1 MADIFWDGFDKYGPL
16 NCAPTNSTMN
26 SEWTVVPSSSSS
38 FVAGRFTNS
47 LALQLGYQFAP
58 ASRTLPSNYGRLIGG
73 LALNSNLSN
82 NGGIIFGDAGTNQ
95 CAIGF
100 NTAGK
105 LVLWQGSLGGT
116 QIAITSTAITANTW
130 HYIEWDLTFSSTG
143 AYTVYLDGVS
153 VLSGTGNLKS
163 SSNAY
168 ANQVILQGDVCNCDD
183 MYLFDSTG
191 SVNNAVRGDSRVE
204 TLFPTGDA
212 SVAFTPSQGVIGGYY
227 SLSGSTSFM
236 SANQLFLRKFTAP
249 VSGTLNSIS
258 IMPAAASTGIN
269 FKPAVYA
276 DNSGSPGTLLSGGSV
291 VNGATAGVAV
301 TMALTTPQSL
311 TAGTSYWI
319 GYVTDTSLTMQRQD
333 NSSFATNAGYT
344 ASITF
349 TSAPPSTAPSMSSG
363 QSSLQ
368 VWGNVTGMST
378 NYTETNEVPPGGD
391 LSCVTANT
399 VGAEDRY
406 SFGSLSSTPS
416 NIAGV
421 KVSALL
427 RKTDSGARTVTV
439 QLKSG
444 TTEVT
449 GASQSPTA
457 SYLYFS
463 NYQDTDPNTSA
474 AWTASS
480 VNSVTAGAKI
490 AS

>member
-16 NCAPTNSTMN
+16 NGAPVNSTMN
-26 SEWTVVPSSSSS
+26 SEWTSVPSSSAL

-47 LALQLGYQFAP
+47 LALQISATFSNAN
-58 ASRTLPSNYGRLIGG
+58 RTLPANYARLIGG
-73 LALNSNLSN
+73 IAMNSSLAANS
-82 NGGIIFGDAGTNQ
+82 GIIFGDAGTNQ

-105 LVLWQGSLGGT
+105 LVLWQGGLGGT
-116 QIAITSTAITANTW
+116 QIAITTTSITANTW
-130 HYIEWDLTFSSTG
+130 HYIEWDLSFSSSG
-143 AYTVYLDGVS
+143 SYTVYLDGVS

-163 SSNAY
+163 SSNSY
-168 ANQVILQGDVCNCDD
+168 ANQVYLTGNTIAFDD
-183 MYLFDSTG
+183 MYVFDSTG

-204 TLFPTGDA
+204 TLFPNADA
-212 SVAFTPSQGVIGGYY
+212 SVAFTPSQGAIGAYY
-227 SLSGSTSFM
+227 NLNSSTSFM
-236 SANQLFLRKFTAP
+236 SANQLYLRKFTAP
-249 VSGTLNSIS
+249 VSGTLNSVS
-258 IMPAAASTGIN
+258 LMPSTSSAGIN

-276 DNSGSPGTLLSGGSV
+276 DSSGSPGSLLSSGPQV
-291 VNGATAGVAV
+291 TGATGGTAV
-301 TMALTTPQSL
+301 TMNLTTPQTL
-311 TAGTSYWI
+311 TAGTAYWI
-319 GYVTDTSLTMQRQD
+319 GYVTDTSLTMIRQD
-333 NSSFATNAGYT
+333 NSSFSTNAGFT
-344 ASITF
+344 ASITYS
-349 TSAPPSTAPSMSSG
+349 SAPPSTAPSMSSG
-363 QSSLQ
+363 QASLQ

-391 LSCVTANT
+391 LSCVTSST

-439 QLKSG
+439 QVKSG

-449 GASQSPTA
+449 GSSQSPSA

-474 AWTASS
+474 AWTASA

-490 AS
+490 AT